1 MSIAGGNET
10 QFALTGAIQGG
21 LCSMKLRD
29 LIIPV
34 GLILAVAATRLIP
47 HPPNFTPIM
56 SVALFGSAVLANR
69 YLGIVVAIVAMALSN
84 LVLGGHSTWAFVYGA
99 MLVTGIL
106 GFTLREKRSIPRIL
120 VVTLTGS
127 ILFFL
132 ISNLGVFIMQDLYPK
147 TAAGLLT
154 CYTLALPFFKN
165 TIAGDFLFTGVLFSL
180 HYLLTRRSEGNQIA
194 NAA

>member
-1 MSIAGGNET
+1 
-10 QFALTGAIQGG
+10 
-21 LCSMKLRD
+21 MKLRD

-47 HPPNFTPIM
+47 HPPNFTPVM

-69 YLGIVVAIVAMALSN
+69 YLGIAVAIAAMAISN
-84 LVLGGHSTWAFVYGA
+84 LILGGHSTWTFVYGA
-99 MLVTGIL
+99 MILTGIL

-127 ILFFL
+127 IVFFL

-147 TAAGLLT
+147 TASGLVA
-154 CYTLALPFFKN
+154 CYTMALPFFKN
-165 TIAGDFLFTGVLFSL
+165 TLAGDFLFTGVLFSL
-180 HYLLTRRSEGNQIA
+180 HYLLTRRSEQNRLA